1 MKVGVFFDNRRGA
14 RWTWGE
20 LRSGQIA
27 LSGTDASL
35 LHITDCLGRLGVV
48 THLWTSSL
56 LDCPKHETIHTAT
69 VDDLS
74 TAVRRAKAEGIDL
87 IVFNNRNNDETSAGI
102 DACDAVSQGYVV
114 WDQNGPTPI
123 FANRLQASPSMA
135 RLVLVSYSQADW
147 IRDHAVFERAEVIYN
162 PLAPVEGKGDGSG
175 RAACR
180 VVYVGALVE
189 AKGFHHLAR
198 AWSSIRVLVPE
209 AQLFVI
215 GSGQLYNR
223 GELLGPLGV
232 ASEDYERTHLIPAV
246 GSSREAALSRGVHFL
261 GLLDRRGVLS
271 QLASATVAVVNPNVA
286 SSLETFCVAAIEAS
300 AMGAPVVGGAAG
312 GLRETVVDGRTG
324 LLVRSQED
332 LSHGVV
338 RLLTDPVRARVLG
351 QEGSK
356 WVRRQ
361 FDLDMLGR
369 KWATMLQQ
377 AVEGRPALLP
387 RFSWRR
393 ADARAV
399 LREGIRRLRGIPG
412 MGDRVP
418 TLHQIRSAFRH

>member
-1 MKVGVFFDNRRGA
+1 
-14 RWTWGE
+14 
-20 LRSGQIA
+20 
-27 LSGTDASL
+27 
-35 LHITDCLGRLGVV
+35 
-48 THLWTSSL
+48 
-56 LDCPKHETIHTAT
+56 
-69 VDDLS
+69 
-74 TAVRRAKAEGIDL
+74 
-87 IVFNNRNNDETSAGI
+87 
-102 DACDAVSQGYVV
+102 
-114 WDQNGPTPI
+114 
-123 FANRLQASPSMA
+123 
-135 RLVLVSYSQADW
+135 
-147 IRDHAVFERAEVIYN
+147 
-162 PLAPVEGKGDGSG
+162 
-175 RAACR
+175 
-180 VVYVGALVE
+180 
-189 AKGFHHLAR
+189 
-198 AWSSIRVLVPE
+198 
-209 AQLFVI
+209 
-215 GSGQLYNR
+215 
-223 GELLGPLGV
+223 
-232 ASEDYERTHLIPAV
+232 
-246 GSSREAALSRGVHFL
+246 
-261 GLLDRRGVLS
+261 
-271 QLASATVAVVNPNVA
+271 
-286 SSLETFCVAAIEAS
+286 
-300 AMGAPVVGGAAG
+300 MGAPVVGGAAG